1 MVQVFKPLTKSKL
14 HAKVSVGRAGHT
26 GAWGECE
33 MRGGKRGFTLI
44 ELLVV
49 IAIIAILAAI
59 LFPVFTVARNAG
71 KKAACVSNLREIDY
85 AYRMYLADS
94 GDRYPSNHF
103 GANLFLVEPYLR
115 SRRFKLADTSGGLD
129 TSVWLC
135 KAAYGRFGMWYRVQK
150 DYWGTKEN
158 TPWYQMGVNTDW
170 CRVWNSYV
178 VNADV
183 TADRKGPGLA
193 SRIARSSRTVF
204 FAEASYNEK
213 RLGQSNLDLGTVP
226 TATHPSA
233 DPKEIE
239 GFFPTHAYADIQAWH
254 TGGSNFLYCDGHI
267 RYLKEVPPLE
277 NWVVPL

>member
-115 SRRFKLADTSGGLD
+115 SRRFKLADTSGALKMTRVVRYFPR
-129 TSVWLC
+129 TSPIP
-135 KAAYGRFGMWYRVQK
+135 
-150 DYWGTKEN
+150 T
-158 TPWYQMGVNTDW
+158 T
-170 CRVWNSYV
+170 
-178 VNADV
+178 V
-183 TADRKGPGLA
+183 TF
-193 SRIARSSRTVF
+193 ARAFT
-204 FAEASYNEK
+204 
-213 RLGQSNLDLGTVP
+213 
-226 TATHPSA
+226 PSA
-233 DPKEIE
+233 GGEQVNETSFAPRLRSAAPCGVISRRRSPE
-239 GFFPTHAYADIQAWH
+239 G
-254 TGGSNFLYCDGHI
+254 L
-267 RYLKEVPPLE
+267 
-277 NWVVPL
+277 